1 MPLFLKSLL
10 VLSHSESL
18 LSRPPSP
25 NPVTTL
31 TFIHII
37 MEQQKLQYREIDA
50 HICQMIGIA
59 EHDFCRF
66 TLVEQQSLHDYYLE
80 VRQAMKIPAR
90 DESRQNEVYKQDFEA
105 QFLGDFQY
113 VCK

>member
-10 VLSHSESL
+10 VLSHSERLLRRPTSL
-18 LSRPPSP
+18 NS
-25 NPVTTL
+25 VTTL
-31 TFIHII
+31 TFIHIK
-37 MEQQKLQYREIDA
+37 MEQQKLQHSEINA
-50 HICQMIGIA
+50 HICQMLGIA

-66 TLVEQQSLHDYYLE
+66 TLVEQQSVHDYYLE
-80 VRQAMKIPAR
+80 VLQAMKIPAR

>member
-10 VLSHSESL
+10 FLSHSESL

-31 TFIHII
+31 TFIYIR
-37 MEQQKLQYREIDA
+37 MEKQKLQHSEIDA

-59 EHDFCRF
+59 EHDFYRF

-80 VRQAMKIPAR
+80 VRQAMKLSTR
-90 DESRQNEVYKQDFEA
+90 DESQQNEVYNQDFEA
-105 QFLGDFQY
+105 QFLGDIQY